1 MPYDVR
7 GYAAPIGR
15 RSLFAEARAD
25 VRVLHLIA
33 TGQRRGAEMFASDLV
48 AALDA
53 EELDQRVAV
62 LHGAPP
68 WAVELRAP
76 VTGLRAGAS
85 RRPVLPLEPGAV
97 LGLRRLLRDW
107 RPDLVQAHGGHPL
120 KYAAAATAG
129 GGPPVVY
136 RRIGSV
142 SWLSNRPR
150 RALYRRLVRRAAR
163 VVAVAESIRQETI
176 EAFRLDPAQVVTIPN
191 GVDPRRLQ
199 PERGRDATRAAL
211 GIAPEDV
218 VVLSLGAL
226 AWEKD
231 PLGHLAVTAPLLRG
245 HPAAA
250 HVFAGDGPLR
260 PELEAAARRE
270 GLDGRVRVLGSR
282 ADVGDLLA
290 ASDLLLF
297 ASRTEGMPASVIEA
311 GVAGL
316 PVVGVTLTGVP
327 EVVADGVSGLLA
339 PPGDHDGLRAA
350 TARLLE
356 DPALRRRLGQAART
370 RCRERYAID
379 VVAAAYRE
387 LYEDVVEAACATS

>member
-1 MPYDVR
+1 
-7 GYAAPIGR
+7 
-15 RSLFAEARAD
+15 
-25 VRVLHLIA
+25 
-33 TGQRRGAEMFASDLV
+33 MFASDLV
-48 AALDA
+48 SALDA
-53 EELDQRVAV
+53 GDLQQQVAV

-68 WAVELRAP
+68 WAVALHVP
-76 VTGLRAGAS
+76 VTGLRAGAANL
-85 RRPVLPLEPGAV
+85 PVLPLEPGAV
-97 LGLRRLLRDW
+97 LALRRLVRDW
-107 RPDLVQAHGGHPL
+107 RPDLVQAHGGQPL
-120 KYAAAATAG
+120 KYAAAATVG

-142 SWLSNRPR
+142 SWLSNRSR
-150 RALYRRLVRRAAR
+150 QALYGRLVRRAAR

-176 EAFRLDPAQVVTIPN
+176 EAFRLPPAQVVTIPN
-191 GVDPRRLQ
+191 GVDPRRLE
-199 PERGRDATRAAL
+199 PDRGREATRAAL
-211 GIAPEDV
+211 GIPADAT

-231 PLGHLAVTAPLLRG
+231 PLGHLAVTAPLLRRHG
-245 HPAAA
+245 GAI

-260 PELEAAARRE
+260 PELEAAARRG
-270 GLDGRVRVLGSR
+270 GLDGRVKVLGSR

-290 ASDLLLF
+290 TSDLMLF

-316 PVVGVTLTGVP
+316 PVVGVALSGVP

-350 TARLLE
+350 TGHLLE
-356 DPALRRRLGQAART
+356 DAALRASLGGAARV
-370 RCRERYAID
+370 RCRARFAID

-387 LYEDVVEAACATS
+387 LYEDVLEAACARS